1 MSYAAKAYA
10 NTKSE
15 TDVSSSSSPEL
26 ILVVYERLF
35 DHLKAGKKELE
46 AGRYGIEPFSK
57 ASDLINIGLLAC
69 LDTDKGGDV
78 ADNLRLIYNWSL
90 TTILQ
95 ARVKKSPELIQKVID
110 VLIPIYEGWA
120 TIIPKSSSQSLNPG
134 VQFAEG
140 HGRSLNSG
148 YGFQLA

>member
-57 ASDLINIGLLAC
+57 ASDLINIGLLAS

-78 ADNLRLIYNWSL
+78 ANNLSLIYNWSL
-90 TTILQ
+90 TSILQ
-95 ARVKKSPELIQKVID
+95 ARIKKSPEMIQKVID
-110 VLIPIYEGWA
+110 VLIPIYEGWS
-120 TIIPKSSSQSLNPG
+120 TIIPKNSNASLNLG
-134 VQFAEG
+134 LQFAEVQG
-140 HGRSLNSG
+140 KSANSG
-148 YGFQLA
+148 YGFQVA

>member
-57 ASDLINIGLLAC
+57 ASDLINIGLLAS
-69 LDTDKGGDV
+69 LDKDKGGDV
-78 ADNLRLIYNWSL
+78 ANNLSLIYNWSL
-90 TTILQ
+90 TSILQ
-95 ARVKKSPELIQKVID
+95 ARIKKSPEMIQKVID
-110 VLIPIYEGWA
+110 VLIPIYEGWS
-120 TIIPKSSSQSLNPG
+120 TIIPKNSNASLNPG
-134 VQFAEG
+134 LQFAEAQG
-140 HGRSLNSG
+140 KSANLG
-148 YGFQLA
+148 YGFQVA

>member
-46 AGRYGIEPFSK
+46 AGRYGIVPFSK
-57 ASDLINIGLLAC
+57 ASDLINIGLLAS
-69 LDTDKGGDV
+69 LDMDKG
-78 ADNLRLIYNWSL
+78 APIAENLRLIYNWAL
-90 TTILQ
+90 TNILQ
-95 ARVKKSPELIQKVID
+95 ARLKKSPDLIQKVID
-110 VLIPIYEGWA
+110 VLTPLYEGWLGV
-120 TIIPKSSSQSLNPG
+120 IPKNSVQSLNASM
-134 VQFAEG
+134 QFSDTNNG
-140 HGRSLNSG
+140 STHKGSG
-148 YGFQLA
+148 LQLA

>member
-57 ASDLINIGLLAC
+57 ASDLINIGLLAS

-78 ADNLRLIYNWSL
+78 ANNLSLIYNWSL
-90 TTILQ
+90 TNILQ
-95 ARVKKSPELIQKVID
+95 ARIKKSPEMIQKVID
-110 VLIPIYEGWA
+110 VLIPIYEGWS
-120 TIIPKSSSQSLNPG
+120 TIIPKNSNASLNPG
-134 VQFAEG
+134 LQFAEAQG
-140 HGRSLNSG
+140 KSANLG
-148 YGFQLA
+148 YGFQVA